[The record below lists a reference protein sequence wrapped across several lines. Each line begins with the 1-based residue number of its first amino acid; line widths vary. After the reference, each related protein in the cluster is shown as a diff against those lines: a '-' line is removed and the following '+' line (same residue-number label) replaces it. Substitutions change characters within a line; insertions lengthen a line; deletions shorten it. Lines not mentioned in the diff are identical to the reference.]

1 MTPDARMSRFERVM
15 EAWGL
20 LTMELMRSDAW
31 WRRWLGTVLGILAVV
46 LMGIVMGL
54 WLLFGKKP
62 R

>member
-1 MTPDARMSRFERVM
+1 M